1 MSGSSFDHKSNAV
14 DEPHLCLNLIAQPD
28 LSRFLRYEFGFRRH
42 DRLPGRTLRKFIS
55 RLCFLMLIHHFRQHH
70 QFHKPFDKGGFSR
83 PHRSYNAY
91 INLSIG
97 PGFNI
102 TVYIKIVHKDT
113 PFCAVIIYAGDHLIF
128 QQVFLRFF
136 DVSFFVPK
144 GKPQVLPSLGLT
156 PHESAKRF
164 LLLFIA

>member
-1 MSGSSFDHKSNAV
+1 
-14 DEPHLCLNLIAQPD
+14 
-28 LSRFLRYEFGFRRH
+28 
-42 DRLPGRTLRKFIS
+42 
-55 RLCFLMLIHHFRQHH
+55 MLIHHFRQHH

-156 PHESAKRF
+156 PHESVKRF